1 MTTAVQSA
9 GGQNEAKVDAKVD
22 ALEAP
27 IVARLQD
34 AAHEAKKAG
43 QSLEAWLEK
52 EGGELKNA
60 VSNAGAEGLAT
71 LEDAK
76 RQAEKRFAELRK

>member
-1 MTTAVQSA
+1 MQSA
-9 GGQNEAKVDAKVD
+9 GGQNEAKIDAKVD
-22 ALEAP
+22 RLEAP
-27 IVARLQD
+27 IVSRLQD

-43 QSLEAWLEK
+43 QSLEQWLEK

-60 VSNAGAEGLAT
+60 VSNAGHEGLST
-71 LEDAK
+71 LEDVK